1 VEAELVALLGGE
13 GGGEGGGDE
22 GAAAW
27 QVGWACST
35 ARKGYAGVATAW
47 RRARFPAATCAPL
60 LVDAA
65 HVAGQEGRT
74 LAWRLPLRR
83 GAARG
88 GVAAGRLSLINVYTP
103 NAGAKLERLAYRVH
117 PTEGWDARFRSA
129 LRSEAAAV
137 AAYHPSEAA
146 AEGAA
151 GADGG
156 EAAPGGHVCVGGD
169 LNVAVEDIDFYNP
182 AARHVAKQAGLT
194 PEERASARLLTSAAP
209 ATDGL
214 GMLDCFR
221 LRHPHAAGQYTYWSQ
236 RARNRPLNRGLRLD
250 YFLLSSG
257 APPSAVLEAQHLQQL
272 LGSDHAPL
280 LLELDLAQLE

>member
-1 VEAELVALLGGE
+1 MEAELVALLGGE
-13 GGGEGGGDE
+13 GGGEGGGSGGGEE
-22 GAAAW
+22 GGAAW

-47 RRARFPAATCAPL
+47 RTARFPAATCAPL

-88 GVAAGRLSLINVYTP
+88 GAAASRLSLINVYTP
-103 NAGAKLERLAYRVH
+103 NAGAKLERLAYRAH

-129 LRSEAAAV
+129 LRS
-137 AAYHPSEAA
+137 
-146 AEGAA
+146 
-151 GADGG
+151 

-209 ATDGL
+209 GTDGL

-257 APPSAVLEAQHLQQL
+257 APPAAVLEAQHLQQQ
-272 LGSDHAPL
+272 LGSDHAPV